1 MKIFNT
7 GFTLIELMI
16 VITIVAILLALSYP
30 SYLRFIR
37 KADRAEAQATLL
49 DWANRQEIWRADNPG
64 YNPDISP
71 QDTSLYSYSII
82 SNNASFT
89 LTATALASQ
98 ASDTEA
104 GVDCGMLTLN
114 QAGMKG
120 PTGHKQC
127 WNK

>member
-16 VITIVAILLALSYP
+16 VITIVAILLTLSYP
-30 SYLRFIR
+30 SYLSFIR

-64 YNPDISP
+64 YNLDINP
-71 QDTSLYSYSII
+71 QDTNLYSYSII
-82 SNNASFT
+82 ANNGSFT

-98 ASDTEA
+98 TSDKEA
-104 GVDCGMLTLN
+104 GVGCSTLTLN

-127 WNK
+127 WDK